1 MEIIRNGKIIVDFGF
16 DTLYFDC
23 GKNILK
29 GSIFGTMFPE
39 FIRDKYKDI
48 ISRSFNGYQDG
59 TTIINGYF
67 SHNDYNKNNS
77 YNISFTFN
85 NKINIYTTEIKIP
98 LLCFAKQRIDFLEGE
113 VNRLNNKIDFL
124 TSLITQIIDKNNN
137 IIDLTNSDQEEQSN
151 KRKRKYK
158 MI

>member
-29 GSIFGTMFPE
+29 GSVFGTMFPE
-39 FIRDKYKDI
+39 FIRDKYKEI
-48 ISRSFNGYQDG
+48 ISRSFNGYQDE

-67 SHNDYNKNNS
+67 SHNDYKKNNS

-85 NKINIYTTEIKIP
+85 NKLCEYSTEIKIP
-98 LLCFAKQRIDFLEGE
+98 ILCFGKQRIDFLEGE